1 MAVKI
6 RDRLGTS
13 VPNATAAPRLA
24 PATDLGLADAGQTLG
39 QAANRMMDREERERS
54 IATAEAK
61 QKAREAEF
69 EAKERAR
76 EQEQEQKRKQDEADR
91 LDLYTRKQSFSEE
104 GTAQFIKD
112 FEEGKAA
119 EAGYFEGL
127 ISQWDAKAA
136 QEVAD
141 APEPLRARL
150 ALELREA
157 RGQLM
162 AQHRDT
168 AINARTEAVAS
179 KAQGGLDS
187 IVNETR
193 IAPGMMAGN
202 LVKVEQMVSALDVR
216 EAVKTK
222 LVEEYK
228 GQVALAALEA
238 RIEVN
243 PSAVV
248 RDIKAG
254 QFGEL
259 LDPSKL
265 NAALNA
271 AQNEVERLQREAEAR
286 AREAEMRQRQL
297 AAIAEAKRRDA
308 IEHAARMR
316 AIRQATEGPSVQAAM
331 IDNLTSLSMSGRPA
345 ANAPSRAQIVDLIGL
360 EAWSRY
366 EIERNRAFKVYSA
379 TANWDALSPSE
390 IQRRVAAL
398 RPKPGQAGYAEALE
412 IYQGTAKNGSGEKSG
427 GAIQKA
433 ADIVKARQSDPV
445 AYWRGTEIFVD
456 ATARLRRSRP
466 NLTQSQAESLIL
478 SDLQKRKGGAPDGR
492 VRLLS
497 QDQAGAFAAQLRPGT
512 GGRGASNALKL
523 IDDLGKQFGPN
534 AGLALADIADAGK
547 LPQIAA
553 LSAVAPGARRT
564 AAELLFAPTTTSL
577 DNKGKKEVE
586 TSLRRNLAPLLS
598 SFGNSR
604 GGREVADQ
612 AGLLG
617 VTLVSQME
625 AQGVPRREAVQQVTS
640 MFQGDYDFKEGLRF
654 PQGVPNGPVLA
665 GARQLRSRLLNDASL
680 LAPVGGTP
688 AMPEE
693 RRQQEY
699 RLRLQGQSG
708 ARWINTAD
716 DTGLMLVDGNGM
728 PVRLKNG
735 ETARFTWTELRSRN
749 VLR

>member
-69 EAKERAR
+69 EAKEKAR

-193 IAPGMMAGN
+193 IAPGMMEGN

-297 AAIAEAKRRDA
+297 AAIAKAEQRDA
-308 IEHAARMR
+308 AEHAARMR
-316 AIRQATEGPSVQAAM
+316 AIRKATEGPGVEAAM
-331 IDNLTSLSMSGRPA
+331 VDNLTSLSMSGRPA
-345 ANAPSRAQIVDLIGL
+345 ANAPSRAAMLDLVGP
-360 EAWSRY
+360 EAVARY
-366 EIERNRAFKVYSA
+366 DMAREKAVKTFAA
-379 TANWDALSPSE
+379 TGSFDALAPSE
-390 IQRRVAAL
+390 LQQRVAAL
-398 RPKPGQAGYAEALE
+398 RPKPGQAGYAAALE
-412 IYQGTAKNGSGEKSG
+412 VYQGA
-427 GAIQKA
+427 AQKA
-433 ADIVKARQSDPV
+433 SSILKARQSDPV
-445 AYWRGTEIFVD
+445 AYWRGTEIFGN
-456 ATARLRRSRP
+456 ATARLRKSLP
-466 NLTQSQAESLIL
+466 NLTQSQAESVIL
-478 SDLQKRKGGAPDGR
+478 SDLQKRKGGATDGR

-604 GGREVADQ
+604 GGREVADR

-735 ETARFTWTELRSRN
+735 ENARFTWTELRSRN

>member
-1 MAVKI
+1 MALKI

-13 VPNATAAPRLA
+13 VPNATPAPRLA
-24 PATDLGLADAGQTLG
+24 PATDFGLADAGQTLG

-69 EAKERAR
+69 EAKQQAR

-91 LDLYTRKQSFSEE
+91 LDLYTRKQSFSEA
-104 GTAQFIKD
+104 GTTQFIKD

-119 EAGYFEGL
+119 EAGYLEGL
-127 ISQWDAKAA
+127 ISEWDAKAA

-157 RGQLM
+157 RGQLV

-202 LVKVEQMVSALDVR
+202 LVKVEQMVGALDVR
-216 EAVKTK
+216 EAFKTK
-222 LVEEYK
+222 LIEDYK
-228 GQVALAALEA
+228 GQVALASLEG

-254 QFGEL
+254 KFGEL
-259 LDPSKL
+259 LDPAKL

-271 AQNEVERLQREAEAR
+271 AQNEVERRQREAEAR
-286 AREAEMRQRQL
+286 AKEEEMRRRQM
-297 AAIAEAKRRDA
+297 AAIAAAERRDA
-308 IEHAARMR
+308 VEHTARMR
-316 AIRQATEGPSVQAAM
+316 AIRKATEGPGVEAAM
-331 IDNLTSLSMSGRPA
+331 MDNLTSLSMSGRPA
-345 ANAPSRAQIVDLIGL
+345 ANAPSRAAMLDLVGP
-360 EAWSRY
+360 EAVARY
-366 EIERNRAFKVYSA
+366 DMARDKAVKTFAA
-379 TANWDALSPSE
+379 TGSFDALAPSE
-390 IQRRVAAL
+390 LQQRVAAL
-398 RPKPGQAGYAEALE
+398 RPKPGQAGYAGAIEV
-412 IYQGTAKNGSGEKSG
+412 YQGA
-427 GAIQKA
+427 AQKA
-433 ADIVKARQSDPV
+433 ANILKARQSDPV
-445 AYWRGTEIFVD
+445 AYWRGTEIFGD
-456 ATARLRRSRP
+456 ATARLRKSRP

-478 SDLQKRKGGAPDGR
+478 SDLQKRKGGATDGR

-497 QDQAGAFAAQLRPGT
+497 QDQAAGFAAQLRPGT

-523 IDDLGKQFGPN
+523 IDDLGKQFGSN

-564 AAELLFAPTTTSL
+564 AAELFFAPTTTTL

-586 TSLRRNLAPLLS
+586 TSLRRNLGPLLS

-612 AGLLG
+612 VGVLG

-640 MFQGDYDFKEGLRF
+640 MFQGDYEFKEGLRF
-654 PQGVPNGPVLA
+654 PQGVPNGPVLS
-665 GARQLRSRLLNDASL
+665 GARQLRSRIINDASL

-688 AMPEE
+688 AMPET

-735 ETARFTWTELRSRN
+735 QNARFTWTELRSRD

>member
-1 MAVKI
+1 MALKI

-13 VPNATAAPRLA
+13 VPNATPAPRLA
-24 PATDLGLADAGQTLG
+24 PATDYGLTEAGNTLG
-39 QAANRMMDREERERS
+39 GAANRMMDREERARS

-69 EAKERAR
+69 DAKQKER

-91 LDLYTRKQSFSEE
+91 LDLYTRKQSFSEA
-104 GTAQFIKD
+104 GTTQFIKD
-112 FEEGKAA
+112 FEEGRAA
-119 EAGYFEGL
+119 EAGYLENL
-127 ISQWDAKAA
+127 TKDWDAKAA

-157 RGQLM
+157 RGQLL

-187 IVNETR
+187 VVNETR
-193 IAPGMMAGN
+193 IAPGMMEGN
-202 LVKVEQMVSALDVR
+202 LVKVEQMVDALDVR
-216 EAVKTK
+216 APIKTK
-222 LVEEYK
+222 LIEEYK
-228 GQVALAALEA
+228 GQVALASLEG

-243 PSAVV
+243 PAAVV

-254 QFGEL
+254 KFGEL
-259 LDPSKL
+259 LDPAKL

-271 AQNEVERLQREAEAR
+271 AQNEVERR
-286 AREAEMRQRQL
+286 AREAEAKARENEIRQRQL
-297 AAIAEAKRRDA
+297 AAIAKAEQRDRK
-308 IEHAARMR
+308 IHAAEMQ
-316 AIRQATEGPSVQAAM
+316 AIRRASLGPSAQAAM
-331 IDNLTSLSMSGRPA
+331 MDNLASLSMSGRPS
-345 ANAPSRAQIVDLIGL
+345 ANAPSRAQMLDLVGP
-360 EAWSRY
+360 EGVARY
-366 EIERNRAFKVYSA
+366 DLAREKAVKTFAA
-379 TANWDALSPSE
+379 TGSFDALAPSE
-390 IQRRVAAL
+390 LQQRVAGL

-412 IYQGTAKNGSGEKSG
+412 VYQGAAEKASN
-427 GAIQKA
+427 
-433 ADIVKARQSDPV
+433 VLKARQTDPV
-445 AYWRGTEIFVD
+445 AYWRGTEIFGD
-456 ATARLRRSRP
+456 AVGRLRKSRP
-466 NLTQSQAESLIL
+466 NLTQSQAETLIL
-478 SDLQKRKGGAPDGR
+478 SDLQKRKGGATDGR

-497 QDQAGAFAAQLRPGT
+497 QDQAGALAAQLRPGT
-512 GGRGASNALKL
+512 GTRGAGNALKL
-523 IDDLGKQFGPN
+523 IDDLGKQYGPN

-553 LSAVAPGARRT
+553 LSAIAPGARRT

-586 TSLRRNLAPLLS
+586 AGLRRNLSPLLS

-612 AGLLG
+612 AGVLG

-625 AQGVPRREAVQQVTS
+625 AQGVPRREAIQQVTS

-654 PQGVPNGPVLA
+654 PQGVPNGPVLS
-665 GARQLRSRLLNDASL
+665 GARQTRARI
-680 LAPVGGTP
+680 LADPTVLAAVGGTP
-688 AMPEE
+688 AMPEKQ
-693 RRQQEY
+693 RQQEY
-699 RLRLQGQSG
+699 RMRLQGQSG

-735 ETARFTWTELRSRN
+735 QLARFSWNELRSGDA
-749 VLR
+749 LR

>member
-1 MAVKI
+1 MALKI

-13 VPNATAAPRLA
+13 VPNATPAPRLA
-24 PATDLGLADAGQTLG
+24 PATDLGLTQAGATLG
-39 QAANRMMDREERERS
+39 QAANRMMDREERQQA
-54 IATAEAK
+54 IQTAEAK

-69 EAKERAR
+69 EAKQKAR
-76 EQEQEQKRKQDEADR
+76 DLEQEQKRKQDEADR
-91 LDLYTRKQSFSEE
+91 LDLYTRKQSFSEA
-104 GTAQFIKD
+104 GTNQFIKD
-112 FEEGKAA
+112 FEDGKAA
-119 EAGYFEGL
+119 EAGYFDNL
-127 ISQWDAKAA
+127 VKDWDAKAA

-141 APEPLRARL
+141 APESLKTRL

-157 RGQLM
+157 RGQLV

-187 IVNETR
+187 VVNETR
-193 IAPGMMAGN
+193 IAPGMMEGN

-216 EAVKTK
+216 APIKTK
-222 LVEEYK
+222 LIEEYK
-228 GQVALAALEA
+228 GQVAMASLEG

-243 PSAVV
+243 PAAVV

-254 QFGEL
+254 KFGEL

-271 AQNEVERLQREAEAR
+271 AQNEVERR
-286 AREAEMRQRQL
+286 AREAEAKARENEIRQKQL
-297 AAIAEAKRRDA
+297 AAIANAEQRDRE
-308 IEHAARMR
+308 IHAAEMQ
-316 AIRQATEGPSVQAAM
+316 AIRRASLGPSAQAAM
-331 IDNLTSLSMSGRPA
+331 MDNLASLSMSGKPS
-345 ANAPSRAQIVDLIGL
+345 ANAPSRAQMLDLVGR
-360 EAWSRY
+360 EGVARY
-366 EIERNRAFKVYSA
+366 DLAREKAVKTFAA
-379 TANWDALSPSE
+379 TGNFDALAPSE
-390 IQRRVAAL
+390 LQQRVAAL
-398 RPKPGQAGYAEALE
+398 RPRPGQAGYADAMEV
-412 IYQGTAKNGSGEKSG
+412 YQGAQ
-427 GAIQKA
+427 QKA
-433 ADIVKARQSDPV
+433 SSVLKARQSDPV
-445 AYWRGTEIFVD
+445 GYWRSTEIFGD
-456 ATARLRRSRP
+456 AVGRLRKSRP
-466 NLTQSQAESLIL
+466 NLTQSQAENLIL
-478 SDLQKRKGGAPDGR
+478 SDLQKRKGGATDGR

-497 QDQAGAFAAQLRPGT
+497 QDQAGALAAQLRPGT
-512 GGRGASNALKL
+512 GTRGASNALKL
-523 IDDLGKQFGPN
+523 IDDLGKQYGAN
-534 AGLALADIADAGK
+534 AGLALADIAEAGK

-553 LSAVAPGARRT
+553 LSAVAPGARKT
-564 AAELLFAPTTTSL
+564 AAELLFSPTTASL

-586 TSLRRNLAPLLS
+586 ASLRRNLSPLLS

-612 AGLLG
+612 AGVLG

-625 AQGVPRREAVQQVTS
+625 AQGVPRREAVQQVTA
-640 MFQGDYDFKEGLRF
+640 MFQGDYAFKEGLRF

-665 GARQLRSRLLNDASL
+665 GARQLRSRIINDPSL

-688 AMPEE
+688 AMPEAQ
-693 RRQQEY
+693 RQQEY

-708 ARWINTAD
+708 ARWINSAD

-735 ETARFTWTELRSRN
+735 QTARFTWSELRSRD